1 MFVSKEYMWKN
12 CRQRKATS
20 PPPSTTTVSKSLQA
34 ADKAYLEVN
43 SNLSKG
49 EKPSPVSVDMLAVIV
64 GAVSGLVVLGMV
76 IVVMVI
82 VLRRISKSRLH
93 SSDSK
98 QHKFCEVQ
106 LVPLQG
112 KFIKY

>member
-1 MFVSKEYMWKN
+1 MWKN

-20 PPPSTTTVSKSLQA
+20 PPPATTVVSKSFQA

-49 EKPSPVSVDMLAVIV
+49 EKPSPVSVDMLVVIV

-76 IVVMVI
+76 LVVMAI
-82 VLRRISKSRLH
+82 LRCRISKRRLH

-98 QHKFCEVQ
+98 QHQFYGAQ
-106 LVPLQG
+106 SAPLQG
-112 KFIKY
+112 KFIKC